1 MNTKPLYLKQIL
13 NFIKKRTSVINKIEV
28 INLLDAEDKIL
39 AENIYSKINLPPFK
53 NSAVDGYALLK
64 KDLNKTPKKI
74 NQNRVA
80 AGDTT
85 SHKIKEGEVIRI
97 FTGAKMPSNSDTV
110 VMQEN
115 TEISDN
121 KLSLLKVPVYGDNCR
136 HKGEDIYRGSLVLKK
151 GTKID
156 TKNLNLIAAI
166 GYSKIKVYAK
176 IKIGFY
182 TSGNELVKPTTK
194 LKNSKINNSN
204 FYLLNSLLNKNY
216 ITKKFLGNLPDNANK
231 IKKNL
236 LKEVSKYNMII
247 TTGGASVG
255 DEDHLID
262 TLKNNGE
269 IFFWRAAIKPGRP
282 IAIGKINKTYIV
294 CLPGNPVSVHLLFAF
309 VVKPLIYKLL
319 GSLVTSIK
327 PEKIAINFS
336 MIKKT
341 KRLEWLRVSK
351 KLIKDKLVLLK
362 HPKQG
367 SGMISSISYS
377 DGVVEIP
384 EDVRVLKKGDKFDYY
399 DFDKL
404 FY

>member
-1 MNTKPLYLKQIL
+1 MNTKPLYFKQIL
-13 NFIKKRTSVINKIEV
+13 NFIKKRKSVINKIEV

-121 KLSLLKVPVYGDNCR
+121 KISLLKVPVYGDNCR
-136 HKGEDIYRGSLVLKK
+136 HKGEDIYKGSLVLKK

-282 IAIGKINKTYIV
+282 IAIGKIKKTYIV
-294 CLPGNPVSVHLLFAF
+294 CLPGNPVSVQLLFVF
-309 VVKPLIYKLL
+309 VVKPLIYKLI
-319 GSLVTSIK
+319 GSLINNVQ
-327 PEKIAINFS
+327 PEKIATNFS

-351 KLIKDKLVLLK
+351 QLIKDKYVLLK

-367 SGMISSISYS
+367 SGMITSISYS

-384 EDVRVLKKGDKFDYY
+384 EDVSVINKGDVFDYY

>member
-13 NFIKKRTSVINKIEV
+13 NFIKKRPSLINKIEV

-85 SHKIKEGEVIRI
+85 SHKIKSGEVIRI
-97 FTGAKMPSNSDTV
+97 FTGAKMPPNSDTV

-115 TEISDN
+115 TKISDN
-121 KLSLLKVPVYGDNCR
+121 KLSLLKIPVYGDNCR
-136 HKGEDIYRGSLVLKK
+136 HKGEDIYKGSLVLKK

-216 ITKKFLGNLPDNANK
+216 ITKKFLGNLPDNENK

-282 IAIGKINKTYIV
+282 IAIGKIKKTYIV
-294 CLPGNPVSVHLLFAF
+294 CLPGNPVSVQLLFVF
-309 VVKPLIYKLL
+309 VVKPLIYKLI
-319 GSLVTSIK
+319 GSLINNVQ
-327 PEKIAINFS
+327 PEKIATNFS

-351 KLIKDKLVLLK
+351 KLIKDKYVLLK

-367 SGMISSISYS
+367 SGMITSISYS

-384 EDVRVLKKGDKFDYY
+384 EDVSVINKGDVFDYY

>member
-1 MNTKPLYLKQIL
+1 MNKKPLYFRQIL
-13 NFIKKRTSVINKIEV
+13 NFIKRCPSEINKTEI
-28 INLLDAEDKIL
+28 INLQDAEDKIL

-121 KLSLLKVPVYGDNCR
+121 KLFLLKVPVYGDNCR
-136 HKGEDIYRGSLVLKK
+136 HTGEDIQKGSLVLKK

-156 TKNLNLIAAI
+156 NKNLNLIAAI
-166 GYSKIKVYAK
+166 GYSKIKVYVK

-231 IKKNL
+231 IKKNI

-282 IAIGKINKTYIV
+282 IAIGKIKKTYIV
-294 CLPGNPVSVHLLFAF
+294 CLPGNPVSVQLLFVF
-309 VVKPLIYKLL
+309 VVKPLIYKLI
-319 GSLVTSIK
+319 GSLINNVQ
-327 PEKIAINFS
+327 PEKIATNFS

-351 KLIKDKLVLLK
+351 QLIKDKYVLLK

-367 SGMISSISYS
+367 SGMITSISYS

-384 EDVRVLKKGDKFDYY
+384 EDVSVINKGDVFDYY